1 MSYRVPSRGGWQ
13 KWTTFP
19 GAAEFSAGNQPV
31 TLRLP
36 KHGSAD
42 YRGALRSVEKHTVNV
57 LPIDRYVQGVVPRE
71 VPAEWPAEAVRA
83 QAVAA
88 RTYAAFER
96 EPATSYYDI
105 CDTESCQ
112 VYGGV
117 DGRAPGGQ
125 RRGEGHGGRVVLY
138 QGQPAFTQFSSSNGG
153 YSSAGSQPYLAA
165 QPDPYEASSDN
176 PNDPWTATVTSAQ
189 IEKAWPVVS
198 KLVSLSFSRDGL
210 GAHFGG
216 RVTSVTAHRQPGR
229 PAHLGQGH
237 RRRLPVPAAGSSRP
251 GSSWRRP
258 DARKPSTST
267 RSPPSTAWVPEI
279 ASRSTVP
286 STGRGDR
293 GLHLHRLDGGH
304 HLAGRDLVALGDG
317 GGHHALE
324 RRGDLSRLRGV
335 GLLGRGHLRGDR
347 AVADADRP
355 QLPVDGGHDVPIATL
370 VGLADRLQPED
381 DRLALLELTSCSS
394 PCAQPVEV
402 VDRRQHRDVA
412 VGLARLQELAGR
424 AGEQQLVERRP
435 AGPRAALGQRRRL
448 LGGELAGRRL
458 PACGPRAPWSGTA
471 PATRRAGRPA
481 RR

>member
-1 MSYRVPSRGGWQ
+1 MTPSRLLRLGLGVVASSALVVSSLPAAAEEVPAAASYTVTGYGYGHGHGLSQYGAQGAANQGLSWKQIIGFYYPGTRLGKARGTIKVLITADKKDVVVDARDGLRLTRLTGRKAFNLTKVRPKATRWRIMPRGSRSVVSYRIPSRGGWQ

-71 VPAEWPAEAVRA
+71 VPAEWPAQAVRA

-96 EPATSYYDI
+96 EAATSYYDI

-117 DGRAPGGQ
+117 ADEHPAATAAVKAT
-125 RRGEGHGGRVVLY
+125 GGRVVLY

-176 PNDPWTATVTSAQ
+176 PNDPWTATITSAQ

-210 GAHFGG
+210 GSHFGG
-216 RVTSVTAHRQPGR
+216 RVTSVTLTGS
-229 PAHLGQGH
+229 LGG
-237 RRRLPVPAAGSSRP
+237 LP
-251 GSSWRRP
+251 
-258 DARKPSTST
+258 TS
-267 RSPPSTAWVPEI
+267 VK
-279 ASRSTVP
+279 V
-286 STGRGDR
+286 TGDDFR
-293 GLHLHRLDGGH
+293 
-304 HLAGRDLVALGDG
+304 
-317 GGHHALE
+317 
-324 RRGDLSRLRGV
+324 SRL
-335 GLLGRGHLRGDR
+335 GLKS
-347 AVADADRP
+347 
-355 QLPVDGGHDVPIATL
+355 TW
-370 VGLADRLQPED
+370 
-381 DRLALLELTSCSS
+381 LEL
-394 PCAQPVEV
+394 
-402 VDRRQHRDVA
+402 
-412 VGLARLQELAGR
+412 
-424 AGEQQLVERRP
+424 
-435 AGPRAALGQRRRL
+435 
-448 LGGELAGRRL
+448 
-458 PACGPRAPWSGTA
+458 A
-471 PATRRAGRPA
+471 PA
-481 RR
+481 